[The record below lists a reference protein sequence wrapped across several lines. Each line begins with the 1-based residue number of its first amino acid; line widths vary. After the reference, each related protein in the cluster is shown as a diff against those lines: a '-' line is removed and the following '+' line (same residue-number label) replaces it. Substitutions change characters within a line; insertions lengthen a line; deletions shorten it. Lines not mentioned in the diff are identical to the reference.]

1 MIEHKNRVPGAGKAN
16 RKLITP
22 EGGAAPYYATVTFAD
37 DPIDGGQAVNKL
49 VLDELLAASGAAAGT
64 ADAITLAQAG
74 FSLVDG
80 ATARIKLTN
89 GMNKGASINIAG
101 TGAHA
106 IVDSLGKPAKAAA
119 GSWITV
125 IYNST
130 TTNFVLQGS
139 GGGALRFGNAPGQ
152 VSIYELMDMG
162 FNPFYTQGGSF

>member
-22 EGGAAPYYATVTFAD
+22 EGGAAPFNAIITYADNQTAD
-37 DPIDGGQAVNKL
+37 GTKVDKL
-49 VLDELLAASGAAAGT
+49 VLDELLAASGPAAGT

-74 FSLVDG
+74 FALTDG
-80 ATARIKLTN
+80 ATARVKLTS
-89 GMNKGASINIAG
+89 GMNKGATLNIAG
-101 TGAHA
+101 SGAHP
-106 IVDSLGKPAKAAA
+106 IVDSLGKPTKAVA

-130 TTNFVLQGS
+130 TTNFVAQGS

-152 VSIYELMDMG
+152 ISTYEFIVKRGRL
-162 FNPFYTQGGSF
+162 